1 MKKFKKLFFC
11 TGGTGGHVFPAIS
24 LYENFKNSNHQIIFL
39 TDKRCEYILKENKI
53 NYKIINVANFNRKIF
68 LWPISLY
75 TIIKSIL
82 ECMKLFLIEKPDTV
96 VGFGS
101 YVSFPSLISAKLLK
115 ITTIIHEQ
123 NAVMGKSNR
132 ILSKIV
138 DYIALSYKNTKF
150 CKLNEKVFYT
160 GMPIRS
166 IFYKK
171 KIKKNIYK
179 KQILIIGGS
188 QGARIFSTLIP
199 NLLKKLDNKFK
210 EKIFICQQTQI
221 NQKKHLQNLYKD
233 LNIEF
238 KLESFFKDIYRE
250 MCDADL
256 IISRCGASSLAEIE
270 TFSIPTFLFPL
281 PHSKND
287 HQYENARRFSEKN
300 ECIIFDEIHL
310 NEKEFIHELKKKII
324 NKVSKKLYKKNK
336 RNLRLKE
343 LVQRTLDR

>member
-24 LYENFKNSNHQIIFL
+24 LYENFNDSNHQIIFL
-39 TDKRCEYILKENKI
+39 TDKRCEYILKENGI
-53 NYKIINVANFNRKIF
+53 DYKIINFTTFNKKIF
-68 LWPISLY
+68 LWPISFFK
-75 TIIKSIL
+75 IIKSIF
-82 ECMKLFLIEKPDTV
+82 ECVRLFLMEKPDTV

-101 YVSFPSLISAKLLK
+101 YVSFPGLISAKLLK
-115 ITTIIHEQ
+115 IPTIIHEQ

-150 CKLNEKVFYT
+150 CKINKKVFYT

-171 KIKKNIYK
+171 KIKRNRYK

-188 QGARIFSTLIP
+188 QGAKVFSTLIP
-199 NLLKKLDNKFK
+199 NIFKKLDRRLK

-221 NQKKHLQNLYKD
+221 NQKKNLQNIYKD

-238 KLESFFKDIYRE
+238 KLESFFKDIYDE
-250 MCDADL
+250 MHNADL
-256 IISRCGASSLAEIE
+256 IISRCGSSSLAEIE
-270 TFSIPTFLFPL
+270 TFSTPAFLFPL
-281 PHSKND
+281 PHSKNN
-287 HQYENARRFSEKN
+287 HQYENAKRFSEKN
-300 ECIIFDEIHL
+300 ECVIFDETNL
-310 NEKEFIHELKKKII
+310 NESKFIKELKKKII
-324 NKVSKKLYKKNK
+324 NKASKKLYKKNSK
-336 RNLRLKE
+336 NLKLKD
-343 LVQRTLDR
+343 LVLRTLST